1 MCVLSD
7 TQAVLSIGFTNK
19 VFPSR
24 QSRAIQFFIN
34 NLLKNTSSQLYT
46 YTHQKEKR
54 KTKKKGKKEMTMN
67 RQFINLLL

>member
-46 YTHQKEKR
+46 HTHTKKKKEKR
-54 KTKKKGKKEMTMN
+54 RTKGKK
-67 RQFINLLL
+67 R